1 MSTPAS
7 IDTDTLRVR
16 LAAADP
22 PLLLAATSLADFQRA
37 RIPGARH
44 FGDMATLIREVPRDR
59 AIVVTHNGTDD
70 LTVAWARRLL
80 VEHGYRDVTIH
91 LGGLRAWEAAAL
103 PLDSFARDVN

>member
-1 MSTPAS
+1 MTAS
-7 IDTDTLRVR
+7 IDTETLRLQLR
-16 LAAADP
+16 ATDP

-44 FGDMATLIREVPRDR
+44 FADMATLLREVPRDR

-80 VEHGYRDVTIH
+80 VEHGYCDVTIH
-91 LGGLRAWEAAAL
+91 VGGLRAWQAAAL
-103 PLDSFARDVN
+103 PLDRSAREAN